1 MAHHTGEGAI
11 KVPKITY
18 FINGPQKQVIQNKT
32 VILRGSKN
40 WFQRTAKSQLKNTT
54 RKQVTEMK
62 L

>member
-32 VILRGSKN
+32 VIPRGSKK
-40 WFQRTAKSQLKNTT
+40 WFQRTAKSQSKNIHAN
-54 RKQVTEMK
+54 K
-62 L
+62 